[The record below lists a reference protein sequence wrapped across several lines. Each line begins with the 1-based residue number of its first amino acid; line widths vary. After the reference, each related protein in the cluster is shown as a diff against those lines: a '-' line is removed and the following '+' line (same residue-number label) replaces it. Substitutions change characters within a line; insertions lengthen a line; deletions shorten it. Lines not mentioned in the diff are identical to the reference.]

1 MEFGSLLTMRLKE
14 VVLTLKPEQASQV
27 LRICLDQDQ
36 VEALK
41 FLNERPSKRIKDAL
55 KDIGEF
61 PYLKPVMVPSRS
73 LLNFLRNAPALF
85 FPRDEK
91 I

>member
-1 MEFGSLLTMRLKE
+1 MRLKE

-41 FLNERPSKRIKDAL
+41 FLNERLSKRIKAL
-55 KDIGEF
+55 KDIGQF